1 MALYAPQY
9 GRKKRVIRDDDGKTT
24 DAARANQGKKAED
37 LVRGTLNKLHKAHP
51 NFDFQRLYDAHT
63 ANGIFPAQIAD
74 FLFFLGR
81 VHGTIEVKEV
91 KHDFRLPKKNF
102 PLKKQQALLR
112 REQAGGKILIFI
124 RFMPLDIWRSIPLSL
139 FLSDSEAAS
148 WDLRSFEILD
158 FKQISEQILGGKF

>member
-1 MALYAPQY
+1 MAFYAPQY
-9 GRKKRVIRDDDGKTT
+9 RCRKRVIRDDDGRST
-24 DAARANQGKKAED
+24 DATRANLGKKAED
-37 LVRGTLNKLHKAHP
+37 LIRGTLDKLYKAHP

-63 ANGIFPAQIAD
+63 AGGIFPAQIAD

-81 VHGTIEVKEV
+81 VHGAIEIKEV

-102 PLKKQQALLR
+102 PVKKHQALLR

-124 RFMPLDIWRSIPLSL
+124 RFLPLDIWRSIPLSL
-139 FLSDSEAAS
+139 FLSDPEAAS